1 MSFDAPLLLTPV
13 GIAAAALVAR
23 HRAIRFGLEVR
34 NLHSLIRWLLIGLLV
49 GGHLVDA
56 LSCHLERA
64 NEPVHWQTFGQRPAE
79 LLQVGHGWRSVGGL
93 FGGLSAALLW
103 RRYRFESTVMF
114 RWPGWF
120 DIEGYWF
127 VKRVE
132 RVRLLAL
139 ADVVLSV
146 FPLAWALHRVGTV
159 LAPDRTDISLLDL
172 SITMALLA
180 VVVVLWKGRFQA
192 GFYVCLAGLTYAPAR
207 VAIGFLNQSARR
219 IPATVGGLTI
229 TQYGFALAT
238 LLSLGLLIRLHRT
251 SMLSS
256 RSGVP

>member
-1 MSFDAPLLLTPV
+1 MSFDPPILLTPV
-13 GIAAAALVAR
+13 GIVAAALVAR
-23 HRAIRFGLEVR
+23 RRAIRFGLEVR

-56 LSCHLERA
+56 LSDRFERVTDQVYWHSVG
-64 NEPVHWQTFGQRPAE
+64 NQPAD
-79 LLQVGHGWRSVGGL
+79 LLRIGPGWSSVGGL
-93 FGGLSAALLW
+93 FGGLAAALLW
-103 RRYRFESTVMF
+103 RRYRFESTVMIH
-114 RWPGWF
+114 WPGWF
-120 DIEGYWF
+120 DVEGYWF
-127 VKRVE
+127 VKRSE
-132 RVRLLAL
+132 PVRILAL

-159 LAPDRTDISLLDL
+159 LARDRTDIGLFDL
-172 SITMALLA
+172 SITLALLA

-219 IPATVGGLTI
+219 IPATVGGLTV
-229 TQYGFALAT
+229 TQYGFAFAT

-251 SMLSS
+251 SALSS
-256 RSGVP
+256 RPGVP